1 MLRNLY
7 QDGVESAYKEDVLIN
22 KFGKYTTANYGGLF
36 SNYTNP
42 NTYNW

>member
-1 MLRNLY
+1 MLKNLY
-7 QDGVESAYKEDVLIN
+7 QYGVESVYKEDLIN

-42 NTYNW
+42 NTYN